1 MIPKF
6 AKLYYK
12 LVSNYVSTLHY
23 FFISW
28 DQMASFDLP
37 AVLSYIKDI
46 THQEQLYYI
55 GHSQG
60 TMIAFAE
67 FSSNQLLAKSV
78 RKLFALGPVSYLGN
92 MKSPLK
98 YLADLVPEL
107 KVCPSPSR
115 LAFLL

>member
-1 MIPKF
+1 
-6 AKLYYK
+6 
-12 LVSNYVSTLHY
+12 
-23 FFISW
+23 
-28 DQMASFDLP
+28 MASLDLP
-37 AVLSYIKDI
+37 AVLTYIKDI
-46 THQEQLYYI
+46 THQEQLYYV

-78 RKLFALGPVSYLGN
+78 RKFFALGPVSYLGN

-107 KVCPSPSR
+107 KVLPSSLISTFVMVLTFR
-115 LAFLL
+115 L